1 MGRQS
6 KIKEVVRLFRAHNP
20 TEDELSVEM
29 SAFIGTLRDRPRMR
43 AMARSAGME
52 TKYTEKSLSKKK
64 HPDVSRGF
72 HRAIKRARRNS
83 PEAVKRVQKTYPG
96 IRVSSGLTRTCYY
109 E

>member
-6 KIKEVVRLFRAHNP
+6 KIKEVVRLFRANNP
-20 TEDELSVEM
+20 TEDELSAEM

-43 AMARSAGME
+43 AMARSADMA
-52 TKYTEKSLSKKK
+52 TKYSHQHTGKTWGGL
-64 HPDVSRGF
+64 SRGYR
-72 HRAIKRARRNS
+72 RALDRAEKNS